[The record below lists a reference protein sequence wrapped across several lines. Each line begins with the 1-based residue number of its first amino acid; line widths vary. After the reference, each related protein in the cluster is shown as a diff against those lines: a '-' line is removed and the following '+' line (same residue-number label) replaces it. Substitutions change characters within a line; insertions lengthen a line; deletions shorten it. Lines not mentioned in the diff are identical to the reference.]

1 MEDNKRRKIT
11 LIQYK
16 DSYDIHFD
24 GIKMENLMRLE
35 TEEGQETRN
44 MGMWEISDGI
54 PYIKLNLEVAVPRD
68 EVSII
73 RK

>member
-1 MEDNKRRKIT
+1 MKDNKKQKIT
-11 LIQYK
+11 FIQYK

-24 GIKMENLMRLE
+24 GIKMENLMKLKI
-35 TEEGQETRN
+35 EEGQEIRN
-44 MGMWEISDGI
+44 MGNWVISDGI

-68 EVSII
+68 EASII